1 MICMIAGF
9 PLSAWAFAF
18 RTWAA
23 MVTALYAAFWLQL
36 DSASSAAVTVSILA
50 LQTRGQAYQ
59 RALYRVLATI
69 IGVIASIVI
78 AGLFA
83 QTRELFTIV
92 FAAWLGLCVYV
103 GGLLEDS
110 RAYGAVLS
118 GYTVALVAVVQID
131 SPQNIVLAGFNRG
144 AAIVVGVAALALI
157 SDVFGAPNLDASL
170 PAKLT
175 TTHRR
180 IIAVALAILGGK
192 SADPIQSAN
201 LLREI
206 TALRPDISAL
216 AVEFGSWIGATRGR
230 PQCGRSVGRCS

>member
-1 MICMIAGF
+1 MFRMMAAF
-9 PLSAWAFAF
+9 PLSSWAFAF

-59 RALYRVLATI
+59 RALYQILATI
-69 IGVIASIVI
+69 IGVIASIAI

-83 QTRELFTIV
+83 QTRELFMVV

-131 SPQNIVLAGFNRG
+131 LPQNIVLAGFNRG
-144 AAIVVGVAALALI
+144 AAIVVE
-157 SDVFGAPNLDASL
+157 SPRSL
-170 PAKLT
+170 
-175 TTHRR
+175 
-180 IIAVALAILGGK
+180 
-192 SADPIQSAN
+192 
-201 LLREI
+201 
-206 TALRPDISAL
+206 
-216 AVEFGSWIGATRGR
+216 
-230 PQCGRSVGRCS
+230 

>member
-1 MICMIAGF
+1 MFRMMAAF
-9 PLSAWAFAF
+9 PLSSWAFAF

-23 MVTALYAAFWLQL
+23 MVTALYAAFWLQH

-59 RALYRVLATI
+59 RALYRILATI
-69 IGVIASIVI
+69 IGVNASIAI

-83 QTRELFTIV
+83 QTRELFIVV

-103 GGLLEDS
+103 SGRLEDS

-144 AAIVVGVAALALI
+144 AAIVVGVAALAL
-157 SDVFGAPNLDASL
+157 S
-170 PAKLT
+170 AKYS
-175 TTHRR
+175 
-180 IIAVALAILGGK
+180 V
-192 SADPIQSAN
+192 
-201 LLREI
+201 LR
-206 TALRPDISAL
+206 TWMR
-216 AVEFGSWIGATRGR
+216 V
-230 PQCGRSVGRCS
+230 